1 MSVTLIGATGAL
13 QSLNDGM
20 VAQGYTPSA
29 GLGGRAWR
37 RQSAGRTVTVSLL
50 RRTRTVYY
58 GEVRRTRLIGFS
70 LGCGCSTTVQSRL
83 VWWAPLGL
91 VRAWPVRWLNRR
103 KGMHLMEFPAD
114 LPPGRGLLAWEPA
127 WAARVVHSPAL
138 EVVAAL
144 LGESDARG
152 CVGSLTL
159 MPGRWEATAPIA
171 PLASITPESVAQR
184 VNTLVELA
192 ALVEALPPPEHPAS
206 TTAMERRVQAHP
218 VLFAMGLLCTAAAV
232 VGLCGLAVFVGV
244 LWLLH

>member
-1 MSVTLIGATGAL
+1 MNGTLTSAIGAL

-20 VAQGYTPSA
+20 VAQGYTPSG
-29 GLGGRAWR
+29 GLGGGVWR
-37 RQSAGRTVTVSLL
+37 LQSAGRTVTVSLL
-50 RRTRTVYY
+50 RRTRTVYV

-70 LGCGCSTTVQSRL
+70 LACGCSTTVQSRL
-83 VWWAPLGL
+83 VWWAPLRL

-103 KGMHLMEFPAD
+103 RGMHVMEFPAD

-152 CVGSLTL
+152 CVGSPML
-159 MPGRWEATAPIA
+159 MPGQWEATAPIA
-171 PLASITPESVAQR
+171 PLADITPESVAQR

-192 ALVEALPPPEHPAS
+192 SLVEALPPPEHPAS
-206 TTAMERRVQAHP
+206 TTAMERRFQAHP
-218 VLFAMGLLCTAAAV
+218 VLFAVGLLGTAAAV
-232 VGLCGLAVFVGV
+232 VGLCGLAVFAGV
-244 LWLLH
+244 VWLLN